1 MISRKMD
8 GIVRSGSAIR
18 AMFEEGKR
26 LAQIYGKENVFDF
39 SLGNPS
45 VPAPSKVN
53 EAIKSI
59 VDSVDAM
66 TLHGYMTNSGYESV
80 RQTVANNL
88 NRRFNTDYSARNIV
102 MTVGAAG
109 GLNVALKAIVDPG
122 DEIIVFAPYFGEYDN
137 YISNV
142 DGKAVVIPPNPPS
155 FQPNIDALE
164 KAVGARTKAVIVNS
178 PNNPTGAVYGAETL
192 KSLGDLLR
200 RKSKEKGEA
209 IYLISDEPYRE
220 IIYDGNKCEYVA
232 DYYDDTIVGYS
243 YSKSLS
249 LPGERIGYLAIS
261 DKAEDSEN
269 LLSAC
274 NVATRILGFVNA
286 PSLQQLVVER
296 CIDEKTDVSAYDKN
310 RRLLYS
316 ALTQYGFECVKPQGA
331 FYLFVKCP
339 IEESVFIAKAKE
351 YNLLLVGGKSFAC
364 EGYVRIAYCVDYDM
378 IERALPAFKK
388 LAEATIGNR

>member
-164 KAVGARTKAVIVNS
+164 KAVGVRTKAVIVNS